1 METGVLMQESELV
14 RLLAPL
20 GIGGV
25 LAGIMFA
32 IYRKDAI
39 QWQEAW
45 KGQTQMLVQVVK
57 ENTAAVTALVEKI
70 EQLRK

>member
-1 METGVLMQESELV
+1 MQESELV